1 MAELPDSALRQGT
14 LLAPKETRTVKIFS
28 DLGGRCQDD
37 YQLLMK
43 ALEMNRDGQLL
54 GQELKRWNLP
64 WRAALSAALSFWTAN
79 GVQLLNLPTWEG
91 AVELH
96 PEETK
101 RHMLMLFTK
110 KAIDRALSAL
120 RDYCNL
126 LKATGY
132 QSTYVP
138 ALSVGKANG
147 FLVDSDARIFDVP
160 QR

>member
-1 MAELPDSALRQGT
+1 
-14 LLAPKETRTVKIFS
+14 
-28 DLGGRCQDD
+28 
-37 YQLLMK
+37 
-43 ALEMNRDGQLL
+43 
-54 GQELKRWNLP
+54 
-64 WRAALSAALSFWTAN
+64 
-79 GVQLLNLPTWEG
+79 
-91 AVELH
+91 VELH

>member
-64 WRAALSAALSFWTAN
+64 
-79 GVQLLNLPTWEG
+79 
-91 AVELH
+91 
-96 PEETK
+96 
-101 RHMLMLFTK
+101 
-110 KAIDRALSAL
+110 
-120 RDYCNL
+120 
-126 LKATGY
+126 
-132 QSTYVP
+132 
-138 ALSVGKANG
+138 
-147 FLVDSDARIFDVP
+147 
-160 QR
+160 